1 MRNMKRVVA
10 AVLLFCMVLPMVV
23 SPTTATAATQP
34 NEVVYDFDLG
44 RTDLTVGGAS
54 FATKSLGNDT
64 IASINSFYDAGTL
77 DWKYTGLSEGH
88 TIFGN
93 FGGQAGSNNYQWNGL
108 RIRAKDGSVESKAYY
123 TVFTIRSPGNGD
135 YYLTLDYQTHRY
147 GASKGSVY
155 LLPGDTADVAAAIA
169 GGEAVLVVNY
179 DNQSGSGTLPAVP
192 ETLTA
197 KAPVTCAEGENYL
210 LVFTVDEPSK
220 AGYGYLYIDQAKL
233 THEDLMPK
241 PEEAPQLDQ
250 AVYDFVLEDSELTL
264 NGGSFATANLI
275 VGGTAS
281 AVSSLYN
288 KGSLNWKYHSQ
299 TANTEMI
306 AYFGGRSGTKDYKW
320 DGLRVYCYDGN
331 RNMLQNYYL
340 AMTIQSPGTGNYQ
353 VTVDYMVH
361 RYGARKGNVYILPGD
376 TADVAAAIKAGKAV
390 GTLNFDNG
398 STDGSLPAEAGRTT
412 FSGTV
417 PMEKGAEYIVV
428 FECAEKGRNNAYLFL
443 SKLTLTKSGIKAPA
457 NIVPERI
464 PEPEPI
470 PEGSVIYDMDLA
482 DTVTGIYK
490 GQGKKLILDQI
501 EDINKRYAKGSL
513 NWGYAAHNSLSD
525 ATMAFL
531 PTGGMVLYSYEMEW
545 IAIKIKSPGPGLHT
559 ISLNHGVSGNGAIG
573 AVYILP
579 ADTEDIEQAMDPSN
593 RVGKVSYANE
603 DGTPAV
609 TDNLRTVVGTWEF
622 GDDAEYIVVFEAY
635 QHTPFRVQRGYMY
648 VSQMIVTPGELPGQE
663 ETERKVNS
671 IVVEPG
677 PVKICEGTL
686 YGTTAVINGSSYMFV
701 PIEGKKVLAYNLN
714 DKALEYEI
722 KVPFT
727 VPRGM
732 LTDQNGIIWIV
743 GDKPFLYRYD
753 PITGVGQQ
761 FRSYKTDDL
770 APGATS
776 GFDLVEDENGCL
788 YFGTYN
794 TGAILKFDPSTGTY
808 TSFGIINDDAVY
820 PCGMAVRDGYLY
832 SGIYGDRNADG
843 IRVAEAVK
851 IDTATGKVVARVDL
865 DAITAE
871 GTVMYRGAG
880 LAGDLFLLGGEG
892 AQKDPIAIDIN
903 TMELATDVNIN
914 GGILYGV
921 TEELNGKVYFV
932 VNGRGLQE
940 FDIAT
945 RTATTVKGLENVT
958 IGVRCGKDNL
968 VDVGDPVYPGLSVV
982 TYGTNKAMPRIYNIE
997 KGNVG
1002 AWGDLLP
1009 DNYGNPTTVRTLTK
1023 GLPGSNELF
1032 IGAYNSEVCA
1042 VFNTETGKISY
1053 TFEASASQTD
1063 AMVWYEGVLY
1073 TGNYNA
1079 ANLTRINLQDS
1090 NRNVILLSL
1099 KNDTYEQSR
1108 IHTLTAGD
1116 GKVFAGSTPDR
1127 YEHGGCLAWVDV
1139 DKMETYVERNVVKDQ
1154 TINCLVYHD
1163 GYIYGT
1169 TSTSGGSGSAAR
1181 PDLSA
1186 KLFVYD
1192 VANKK
1197 KVAEVSLEK
1206 EIPGLKTPIDFI
1218 SGIAADPNID
1228 ENGKLWGLVSETLF
1242 SFTFNKTTGKVTVKE
1257 ELSFDKTAYNKE
1269 SGRDWFPRPFIF
1281 EDGYLYL
1288 SFDGKGGMRKINLS
1302 NVKDNVRIMPITP
1315 MFYTLGEDGNIYYLQ
1330 DQSLMMYP
1338 LNVTEADWE
1347 AAEAVDAMID
1357 RIGTNITLN
1366 HEAVIAEARKAYDA
1380 LSWKHKALVQGL
1392 EKIEMAETDLLE
1404 CKINTIGEA
1413 TLDKKDFVYGLKA
1426 QYDALPETLQRYV
1439 KNYAVLESA
1448 YRTINN
1454 ELDEQA
1460 AQKVQQMVDSIKTLG
1475 EITLEHEPTIK
1486 GIREA
1491 YANLTNLQKQKVNIQ
1506 ALLDAE
1512 AKIRKL
1518 RDEKI
1523 EHLQQLIAGIGE
1535 VTLEDEAA
1543 IVEAMEIWNWL
1554 DMEERERVDTAVLTA
1569 ANKQLTKLQKEAAA
1583 KVDALI
1589 LAIGDAIDRSSKDA
1603 INAARNAYNALT
1615 PGAKKYVTQ
1624 LAVLEEAEAIYAGI
1638 FPLWAII
1645 LIAVGGVLVLAGG
1658 ATAVLLVLKKKK
1670 ATPAEERIAEETTAE
1685 PEV

>member
-1 MRNMKRVVA
+1 MKNMKRVIA
-10 AVLLFCMVLPMVV
+10 FVLLCCLTLPMVV
-23 SPTTATAATQP
+23 MPTTATATAQP
-34 NEVVYDFDLG
+34 NEIVYDFDLG
-44 RTDLTVGGAS
+44 STDLTASGKS
-54 FATKSLGNDT
+54 FATQSLRADL
-64 IASINSFYDAGTL
+64 IAGITSYYDAGTL
-77 DWKYTGLSEGH
+77 NWKYTGISADH
-88 TIFGN
+88 TILGN
-93 FGGQAGSNNYQWNGL
+93 FGGQSGSTNYQWNGL
-108 RIRAKDGSVESKAYY
+108 RIRAKADGADSKNYY
-123 TVFTIRSPGNGD
+123 MVFTVRSPGSGE

-155 LLPGDTADVAAAIA
+155 LLPGNTADVAAAIA
-169 GGEAVLVVNY
+169 AGEAVLLVNY
-179 DNQSGSGTLPAVP
+179 DNQSANAGAGVP

-197 KAPVTCAEGENYL
+197 KKPVTCAEGQEYL
-210 LVFTVDEPSK
+210 LVFTVDKPSK

-233 THEDLMPK
+233 THKDLMPA

-250 AVYDFVLEDSELTL
+250 AVYDFQLEKSELTMS
-264 NGGSFATANLI
+264 GEGFATKNLAI
-275 VGGTAS
+275 GGTAS
-281 AVSSLYN
+281 AVGSLYG
-288 KGSLNWKYHSQ
+288 KGSLNWKYHSH
-299 TANTEMI
+299 TADTDMM
-306 AYFGGRSGTKDYKW
+306 AYFGGQSGTKDYKW
-320 DGLRVYCYDGN
+320 EGLRIHCRD
-331 RNMLQNYYL
+331 LSQNYYI
-340 AMTIQSPGTGNYQ
+340 AMTIQSPGTGDYQ

-376 TADVAAAIKAGKAV
+376 TADVAAAISSGKAV
-390 GTLNFDNG
+390 GTLNMDNG
-398 STDGSLPAEAGRTT
+398 SSNGSEPGVAGRTT

-428 FECAEKGRNNAYLFL
+428 FESAEKGRNNGYLFL
-443 SKLTLTKSGIKAPA
+443 TKLTLTKSGIKAPA
-457 NIVPERI
+457 DVIPDRI

-482 DTVTGIYK
+482 DSIYK

-501 EDINKRYAKGSL
+501 EDINIRYAKGSL
-513 NWGYAAHNSLSD
+513 NWGYAAHNCLSD
-525 ATMAFL
+525 ASMAFL

-545 IAIKIKSPGPGLHT
+545 IAIKIKSPGQGLHT

-573 AVYILP
+573 AVYVLP
-579 ADTEDIEQAMDPSN
+579 VDTEDIEKAMDPSN

-603 DGTPAV
+603 DGTPTVA
-609 TDNLRTVVGTWEF
+609 DNRRTVVGTWEF
-622 GDDAEYIVVFEAY
+622 GSDAEYLVVFEAY
-635 QHTPFRVQRGYMY
+635 QHTPFKVQNGYMFI
-648 VSQMIVTPGELPGQE
+648 SQLIVTPGELPNQN
-663 ETERKVNS
+663 TANRKVNS

-677 PVKICEGTL
+677 PIKICEATL

-732 LTDQNGIIWIV
+732 LTDKNGIIWIV
-743 GDKPFLYRYD
+743 GDKPYLYRYD

-761 FRSYKTDDL
+761 FRSYKTADL

-776 GFDLVEDENGCL
+776 GFDLVEDEEGCL

-794 TGAILKFDPSTGTY
+794 TGAILKFDPSVGDY
-808 TSFGIINDDAVY
+808 ISFGIINDDAVY

-843 IRVAEAVK
+843 VRVAEAVK
-851 IDTATGKVVARVDL
+851 IDTATGEVVARVDL
-865 DAITAE
+865 DALTAE

-892 AQKDPIAIDIN
+892 IQKDPIAIDIN
-903 TMELATDVNIN
+903 TMELVTDVNIN

-958 IGVRCGKDNL
+958 IGIRCGKDNI
-968 VDVGDPVYPGLSVV
+968 VDVGDPVYPGWSVV

-997 KGNVG
+997 KGNIG

-1009 DNYGNPTTVRTLTK
+1009 DNYGNATTVRTLTK

-1042 VFNTETGKISY
+1042 VFNTATGKLSY

-1063 AMVWYEGVLY
+1063 AMVFYEGVLY

-1079 ANLTRINLQDS
+1079 GNLTRINLEDP

-1116 GKVFAGSTPDR
+1116 GKIFAGSTPDR
-1127 YEHGGCLAWVDV
+1127 YEHGGCLAWVDL
-1139 DKMETYVERNVVKDQ
+1139 DKMETYVERNVVQDQ
-1154 TINCLVYHD
+1154 TINCIVYHD

-1197 KVAEVSLEK
+1197 KVAEVSLED

-1357 RIGTNITLN
+1357 RIGTDPITLA
-1366 HEAVIAEARKAYDA
+1366 HESAITAAREAYNA

-1392 EKIEMAETDLLE
+1392 EKIETAETDLLE
-1404 CKINTIGEA
+1404 CKINTIGQA
-1413 TLDKKDFVYGLKA
+1413 SLDKKDLVYDLKA
-1426 QYDALPETLQRYV
+1426 QYDVLPETLQRYV
-1439 KNYAVLESA
+1439 KNYSVLDSA
-1448 YRTINN
+1448 YREINDK
-1454 ELDEQA
+1454 LDAQA
-1460 AQKVQQMVDSIKTLG
+1460 AQKVQQMVDSIKTMG
-1475 EITLEHEPTIK
+1475 EIILEKEPAINS
-1486 GIREA
+1486 IREA

-1523 EHLQQLIAGIGE
+1523 EYLKQLITDIGE

-1543 IVEAMEIWNWL
+1543 ITEGMEIWDWL
-1554 DMEERERVDTAVLTA
+1554 NMEEREKVDTATLTA

-1583 KVDALI
+1583 AVDALI
-1589 LAIGDAIDRSSKDA
+1589 LAIGDTIDRSSKDA
-1603 INAARNAYNALT
+1603 ITAARNAYNALT
-1615 PGAKKYVTQ
+1615 PGSKLYVTQ

-1658 ATAVLLVLKKKK
+1658 AVATVLILKRKK
-1670 ATPAEERIAEETTAE
+1670 AAAAEEPTTE
-1685 PEV
+1685 PEA